1 MKKRRVVIA
10 ITGAS
15 GSIYG
20 KQLIEAF
27 SSKKLQP
34 QIDSVALVF
43 SKNALEVWNHELG
56 PFNEKEIPFKI
67 YGLNDYKAPFASG
80 SAKFDTMIICPC
92 SMGTLGRIAHG
103 ISDDLI
109 GRAADVILKEKRKL
123 ILVPRET
130 PLSLIHINNLK
141 ILAENGAIICPA
153 TPSFYSHPATISEVV
168 NTVIVRVLD
177 LCGFE
182 MEAYRWNENID
193 PE

>member
-1 MKKRRVVIA
+1 MKKRKIVLA

-15 GSIYG
+15 GSIYA
-20 KQLIEAF
+20 KQLIEQF
-27 SSKKLQP
+27 KSDKLQE
-34 QIDSVALVF
+34 QIDSIALVF

-56 PFNEKEIPFKI
+56 SFNKKEIPFKI

-80 SAKFDTMIICPC
+80 SARFDTMIICPC

-141 ILAENGAIICPA
+141 ILAENGATICPA
-153 TPSFYSHPATISEVV
+153 TPSFYSHPVTINDVV

-182 MEAYRWNENID
+182 TDAYRWSEDKNQD
-193 PE
+193 